1 MHKQNPYISYTNK
14 RGFLLAQ
21 IVKTSLMSCFS
32 CKNRYSYLKTKI
44 YYCMVLSHVQDAN
57 TLVNRQNIRYN
68 ILNGTRV
75 PHRAINRHISTKQ
88 DLPRCSLCGFAV
100 DICKRYIVLFSVKI
114 FKKEIPHGRTAYKNR
129 RTCCNRN
136 RRS

>member
-1 MHKQNPYISYTNK
+1 
-14 RGFLLAQ
+14 
-21 IVKTSLMSCFS
+21 
-32 CKNRYSYLKTKI
+32 
-44 YYCMVLSHVQDAN
+44 MVLHHVQEAN

-68 ILNGTRV
+68 ILSGTFV
-75 PHRAINRHISTKQ
+75 PYRAINRHISTKQ

-100 DICKRYIVLFSVKI
+100 DICKRYVVLFNVKI
-114 FKKEIPHGRTAYKNR
+114 FKKEIPHGRAAYKNR